1 MLLLIGIRFA
11 LGAGEAVIYPAANQF
26 VARWVPEQERGF
38 INGLI
43 FAGVGAGSG
52 LTPPLLAWFI
62 LHHGWR
68 SAFWFS
74 AIIGVVAGVVWWWF
88 ARDTPEEDPKVSPSE
103 LKTIREGIAEM
114 NPDDDGS
121 APAVISWSAILR
133 RRDLLALI
141 VSYFGFGYT
150 AWIFFSWFF
159 LYMAQV
165 RGFNLK
171 ASAMFSMLPFLSMTV
186 GCLGGGALS
195 DRLTRAY
202 GLRVGRC
209 GLASVAY
216 LFTAVF
222 LVLGSRVQ
230 SPQLAGVILAGGAGA
245 LYVSQSSFWSVSADI
260 AGRSSG
266 VFSSMVNMGAQ
277 IGGAVTA
284 SLTPWVAQR
293 FGWTTS
299 FAIAAA
305 LAVVGAGL
313 WMTVH
318 PERPLSAMM
327 TRLLQSALLGL
338 VLAVSALAADVRTPT
353 QEGIVYGVADGQ
365 QLTMDYYAPKGAGP
379 HPIAIIIHGGGYQRG
394 NSKSGSEAY
403 CADFLAPAG
412 YAVFSINYRLA
423 PKYPYPYMVYDVE
436 RAIRFLRH
444 NASRW
449 DGQANRI
456 ALIGGSAGG
465 FLSNMVGLLNLPGD
479 PSAADPVDRE
489 SAQVQAVVTLF
500 AQSSFATVPLNAD
513 VHALLDPL
521 IKEKGEAAALK
532 EASPITYVHK
542 GDPPFLQ
549 ILGDKDEYIPF
560 SEATN
565 LDAALRK
572 VGVSSEIIRIPGGM
586 HGTGGWHKLP
596 GVPDWEVQMTEWL
609 NRTLGHQGPVG
620 EGVRKR
626 EPALVAPPA

>member
-1 MLLLIGIRFA
+1 MYAERHTRKRFFLAFWLFVLSAISFLDRTNISIAGLQISSEYGLGNQRLGWIFSAFLIGYAGFQVPAGWLASRFGPRLVITLGVVWWGVATALTTLIPPGISQAVLLLIGIRFA

-74 AIIGVVAGVVWWWF
+74 AVIGVLAGGVWWWL
-88 ARDTPEEDPKVSPSE
+88 ARDTPEEDPKVSASE
-103 LKTIREGIAEM
+103 LKVIRDGIAG
-114 NPDDDGS
+114 DAKDGS
-121 APAVISWSAILR
+121 ARGVISWRAILT
-133 RRDLLALI
+133 RRDLPALI
-141 VSYFGFGYT
+141 ITYFGFGYT

-216 LFTAVF
+216 VFTAVF

-277 IGGAVTA
+277 VGGAVTA

-299 FAIAAA
+299 FGIAAA
-305 LAVVGAGL
+305 LALLGAVL

-318 PERPLSAMM
+318 PERPLA
-327 TRLLQSALLGL
+327 
-338 VLAVSALAADVRTPT
+338 
-353 QEGIVYGVADGQ
+353 
-365 QLTMDYYAPKGAGP
+365 
-379 HPIAIIIHGGGYQRG
+379 
-394 NSKSGSEAY
+394 
-403 CADFLAPAG
+403 
-412 YAVFSINYRLA
+412 
-423 PKYPYPYMVYDVE
+423 
-436 RAIRFLRH
+436 
-444 NASRW
+444 
-449 DGQANRI
+449 
-456 ALIGGSAGG
+456 
-465 FLSNMVGLLNLPGD
+465 
-479 PSAADPVDRE
+479 
-489 SAQVQAVVTLF
+489 
-500 AQSSFATVPLNAD
+500 
-513 VHALLDPL
+513 
-521 IKEKGEAAALK
+521 
-532 EASPITYVHK
+532 
-542 GDPPFLQ
+542 
-549 ILGDKDEYIPF
+549 
-560 SEATN
+560 
-565 LDAALRK
+565 
-572 VGVSSEIIRIPGGM
+572 
-586 HGTGGWHKLP
+586 
-596 GVPDWEVQMTEWL
+596 
-609 NRTLGHQGPVG
+609 
-620 EGVRKR
+620 
-626 EPALVAPPA
+626 

>member
-1 MLLLIGIRFA
+1 MSAEHHSRKRFFLAFLLFVLSAISFLDRTNISIAGLQISSEYGLGNQHLGWIFSAFLIGYAGFQVPAGWLASRFGPRLVIALGVVWWGVATALTTLIPAGISQAVLLLIGIRFA

-26 VARWVPEQERGF
+26 VARWVPVQERGF
-38 INGLI
+38 VNGLI

-74 AIIGVVAGVVWWWF
+74 AIIGVVAGGVWWWF

-103 LKTIREGIAEM
+103 LKTILEGIAEST
-114 NPDDDGS
+114 DITADGVPIS
-121 APAVISWSAILR
+121 STPVVISWSAIFK
-133 RRDLLALI
+133 RRDLLALF

-195 DRLTRAY
+195 DRLTRVY
-202 GLRVGRC
+202 GLRAGRC
-209 GLASVAY
+209 GLAAVAY

-222 LVLGSRVQ
+222 LVLGSRVA

-318 PERPLSAMM
+318 PERPL
-327 TRLLQSALLGL
+327 
-338 VLAVSALAADVRTPT
+338 
-353 QEGIVYGVADGQ
+353 
-365 QLTMDYYAPKGAGP
+365 GA
-379 HPIAIIIHGGGYQRG
+379 
-394 NSKSGSEAY
+394 
-403 CADFLAPAG
+403 
-412 YAVFSINYRLA
+412 
-423 PKYPYPYMVYDVE
+423 
-436 RAIRFLRH
+436 
-444 NASRW
+444 
-449 DGQANRI
+449 
-456 ALIGGSAGG
+456 
-465 FLSNMVGLLNLPGD
+465 
-479 PSAADPVDRE
+479 
-489 SAQVQAVVTLF
+489 
-500 AQSSFATVPLNAD
+500 
-513 VHALLDPL
+513 
-521 IKEKGEAAALK
+521 
-532 EASPITYVHK
+532 
-542 GDPPFLQ
+542 
-549 ILGDKDEYIPF
+549 
-560 SEATN
+560 
-565 LDAALRK
+565 
-572 VGVSSEIIRIPGGM
+572 
-586 HGTGGWHKLP
+586 
-596 GVPDWEVQMTEWL
+596 
-609 NRTLGHQGPVG
+609 
-620 EGVRKR
+620 
-626 EPALVAPPA
+626 